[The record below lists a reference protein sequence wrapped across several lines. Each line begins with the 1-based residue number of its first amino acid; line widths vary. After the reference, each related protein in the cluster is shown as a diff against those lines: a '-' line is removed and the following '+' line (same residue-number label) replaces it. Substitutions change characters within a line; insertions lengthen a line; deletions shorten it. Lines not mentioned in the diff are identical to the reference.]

1 MKMRQPDK
9 ERTHSSSPSTTPAAF
24 PVNKPKADMSG
35 IHLLAIRTKV
45 RRRDS
50 ILMPLELLEEL
61 RILLHAFCKVET
73 GSDLCQPS
81 FGCLTPQQLA
91 LILQLCFTWL
101 LPIFMAQNRHHD
113 QTNRTLHRFNILRWM
128 YIYVVLAYKL
138 APLSKVSQIYR
149 LSVEKY
155 TF

>member
-1 MKMRQPDK
+1 MLSSPRTGTSRAWGCGLMKMRQPDK
-9 ERTHSSSPSTTPAAF
+9 EITDSSSPSTTSAVF

-91 LILQLCFTWL
+91 LSSVLHGYYPFSWLKTDTMTRKTEHCIGSTYYVGCIFT
-101 LPIFMAQNRHHD
+101 
-113 QTNRTLHRFNILRWM
+113 
-128 YIYVVLAYKL
+128 
-138 APLSKVSQIYR
+138 SC
-149 LSVEKY
+149 
-155 TF
+155 